1 MIRKKASDAYLQ
13 SSLDLGERGLSL
25 VEETVDDTLAE
36 VTVIVI
42 IHLQDLLEG
51 TLVDKI
57 LDIGELRRRRLG
69 LMMRVS

>member
-1 MIRKKASDAYLQ
+1 MVREKADDPYLQ
-13 SSLDLGERGLSL
+13 SSLDLGKRGFSL

-42 IHLQDLLEG
+42 VHLQDLLEC

-69 LMMRVS
+69 LMMKVS